1 MWRGHQIRGKDTY
14 LAPWKS
20 ITAFSCNVATKLA
33 GRFPSTPFLE
43 ALDILSP
50 KAWFEA
56 RDKRYEAGN
65 MEFHLTILTE

>member
-1 MWRGHQIRGKDTY
+1 MWHGHQIRGKDTY
-14 LAPWKS
+14 LTPWKS

-43 ALDILSP
+43 ALDILNP

-65 MEFHLTILTE
+65 MEFHLTVLTE